1 MERGKYFNYGTRPA
15 STRTRIKRERERE
28 REQERQRE
36 GEKERRT
43 DLLSTDKEKETKRSD
58 QRRINA
64 DHVASHGIRS
74 PWFSWT
80 KDKLILS
87 R

>member
-28 REQERQRE
+28 RTRKTGGR
-36 GEKERRT
+36 EKERRT
-43 DLLSTDKEKETKRSD
+43 GLLSTDKEKETKRSD

>member
-28 REQERQRE
+28 RTRKTKGR
-36 GEKERRT
+36 EKEGCT
-43 DLLSTDKEKETKRSD
+43 GLLSTDKEKETKRSD